1 MSTLKR
7 PIVTEKA
14 TGMNDKGRYTFE
26 VERTANKV
34 QIKKDIEALYG
45 VTVTDIN
52 TMRTI
57 GKIKSKAT
65 RGGAPSS
72 GRRAHGKKAVVTVKD
87 GDVIDFYSNI

>member
-1 MSTLKR
+1 MSTLKH

-14 TGMNDKGRYTFE
+14 TGLQEKGRYTFA

-34 QIKKDIEALYG
+34 QIKKEIESLYG

-57 GKIKSKAT
+57 GKIKSRFTK
-65 RGGAPSS
+65 GGAVS
-72 GRRAHGKKAVVTVKD
+72 GRRAHGKKAVVTLKE
-87 GDVIDFYSNI
+87 GDVIDFYGNL

>member
-7 PIVTEKA
+7 PIITEKA
-14 TGMNDKGRYTFE
+14 TSLNETGRYVFE

-34 QIKKDIEALYG
+34 QIKKDIEQLYG
-45 VTVTDIN
+45 VSVISIN

-65 RGGAPSS
+65 KGGQVS
-72 GRRAHGKKAVVTVKD
+72 GSRAHGKKAVVTLKD
-87 GDVIDFYSNI
+87 CDIIDFYGNI

>member
-14 TGMNDKGRYTFE
+14 TGLQEKGRYTFE

-34 QIKKDIEALYG
+34 QIKKDIEAMYG

-57 GKIKSKAT
+57 GKMKSKSVK
-65 RGGAPSS
+65 GGQVT
-72 GRRAHGKKAVVTVKD
+72 GRRAHGKKAVVTVKE
-87 GDVIDFYSNI
+87 GDIIDFYGNI

>member
-7 PIVTEKA
+7 PIITEKA
-14 TGMNDKGRYTFE
+14 TGLQEKGRYTFE

-57 GKIKSKAT
+57 GKVKSKFT
-65 RGGAPSS
+65 KGGSVT
-72 GRRAHGKKAVVTVKD
+72 GRRAHGKKAVVTVKE
-87 GDVIDFYSNI
+87 GDIIDFYGNL

>member
-14 TGMNDKGRYTFE
+14 TGLQEKGRYTFE

-34 QIKKDIEALYG
+34 QIKKDVEAMYG

-57 GKIKSKAT
+57 GKMKTKSTK
-65 RGGAPSS
+65 GGQVT
-72 GRRAHGKKAVVTVKD
+72 GRRPHGKKAVVTLKE
-87 GDVIDFYSNI
+87 GDIIDFYGNI

>member
-14 TGMNDKGRYTFE
+14 TGLNEKGRYTFE

-34 QIKKDIEALYG
+34 QIKKDIEPLYG

-57 GKIKSKAT
+57 GKIKSKGT
-65 RGGAPSS
+65 KGGQVS
-72 GRRAHGKKAVVTVKD
+72 GRRSNGKKAIVTVKE
-87 GDVIDFYSNI
+87 GDVIDFYSNL